1 MDNRIYF
8 DRYVIAVMVTLVI
21 WYFMKRS
28 KATPWEDDNK
38 IWTIAIVVML
48 VSYTAW
54 LLWKLI
60 S

>member
-8 DRYVIAVMVTLVI
+8 DRYIIVVIVTLVI

-28 KATPWEDDNK
+28 KVTPWEDYNK
-38 IWTIAIVVML
+38 IWTIAIVGML
-48 VSYTAW
+48 VSNTAW